1 MCAFCEQHIVGLFL
15 YTTFVQNPVKSPL
28 ESFACLLQALPN
40 WYIHPE
46 NLPFVDDEGWNS
58 RVCQCA
64 ESVQISNLPP
74 SFRYF
79 RVIQQLLLKRGGG
92 GVAKYNVQYKL
103 SPKRPKEFLLN
114 SFFGC
119 YTWLNFGTKYLIG

>member
-46 NLPFVDDEGWNS
+46 NLPFVDVDDEGWNS

-64 ESVQISNLPP
+64 ESVQNLKM
-74 SFRYF
+74 SIRT
-79 RVIQQLLLKRGGG
+79 
-92 GVAKYNVQYKL
+92 A
-103 SPKRPKEFLLN
+103 
-114 SFFGC
+114 
-119 YTWLNFGTKYLIG
+119 LIELRM